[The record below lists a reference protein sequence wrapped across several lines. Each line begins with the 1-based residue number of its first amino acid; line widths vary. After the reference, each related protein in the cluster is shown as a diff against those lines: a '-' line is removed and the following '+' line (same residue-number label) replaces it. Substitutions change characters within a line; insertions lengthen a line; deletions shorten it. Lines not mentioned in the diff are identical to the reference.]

1 MDEKCYKKCCPYG
14 TETNICKLPG
24 GPCGCAGYTPKPLTT
39 QKDARAKLAC
49 SDGLE
54 AIAFLLTL
62 VPEWALNMEQGL
74 DPTYYGTGSYEGDK
88 KVYDR
93 VMEIKGLLE
102 KESL

>member
-1 MDEKCYKKCCPYG
+1 MIEYC
-14 TETNICKLPG
+14 NH
-24 GPCGCAGYTPKPLTT
+24 TP
-39 QKDARAKLAC
+39 AKLCEDCKAKNETTV
-49 SDGLE
+49 SNSRLIDGLE

-62 VPEWALNMEQGL
+62 VPEWALNMEKGL

-88 KVYDR
+88 KVHDR